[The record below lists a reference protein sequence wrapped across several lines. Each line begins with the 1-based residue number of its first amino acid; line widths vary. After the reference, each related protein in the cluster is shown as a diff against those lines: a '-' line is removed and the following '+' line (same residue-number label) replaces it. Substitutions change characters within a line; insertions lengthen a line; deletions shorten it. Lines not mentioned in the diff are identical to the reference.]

1 MSTSVCQNTG
11 LRKADERRPK
21 TNLTYQKHQAN
32 VENILLLLYRV
43 PSTLLPIISLE
54 SENPELGHVF
64 NSMVEFF
71 FF

>member
-32 VENILLLLYRV
+32 VENIFYAY
-43 PSTLLPIISLE
+43 ISRF
-54 SENPELGHVF
+54 F
-64 NSMVEFF
+64 NFSSDNKLRIGKLRARFRLKQCR
-71 FF
+71 